1 MSNEAPKMDDT
12 QDHEQFIS
20 DYLEDHPDFFVRH
33 GELISKLK
41 IPHSVSGDTT
51 SLVERQMSLLRQR
64 NQKLDGRLGE
74 LIKVAEENNELAERI
89 HELALSLIGRSDLKA
104 VLETVE
110 AALREQFAA
119 DDAVLL
125 LFHAPELKQPISDT
139 HFCRSV
145 PNNLDSLGAFS
156 TFMRANKSRCGNLRD
171 TQREFLFGD
180 YAEHVASAA
189 LVPLGKNAQAGMLA
203 VGSKD
208 PDHFNPAMGTEFLDR
223 IGSLLYQSISSVL
236 KK

>member
-1 MSNEAPKMDDT
+1 MSNEATKIKET

-33 GELISKLK
+33 GELISRLK

-51 SLVERQMSLLRQR
+51 SLVERQMSVLRQR

-74 LIKVAEENNELAERI
+74 LIKVARQNNELAERI
-89 HELALSLIGRSDLKA
+89 HELALSLIGKSDLQSI
-104 VLETVE
+104 LETVE
-110 AALREQFAA
+110 ASLREQFAA

-125 LFHAPELKQPISDT
+125 LFHPPELKQPISDT

-145 PNNLDSLGAFS
+145 PNNHESIGAFS
-156 TFMRANKSRCGNLRD
+156 TFMQGNKSRCGNLRD
-171 TQREFLFGD
+171 TQQQFLFGD

-189 LVPLGKNAQAGMLA
+189 LVPLGKNADAGMLA
-203 VGSKD
+203 IGSKD

-223 IGSLLYQSISSVL
+223 IGGLLYQSISSVL